1 MRKDLTSNELRIYKF
16 CQENPTDV
24 YKMKIHE
31 LAERVYTT
39 APSISKLVKKLGFN
53 NFQEFKVDVRDVF
66 SMSKNSQHHNSF
78 VNEYIQEMQDA
89 LTKVSESKV
98 KAFCDFLSG
107 CSTIIT
113 WGYGTSDSVA
123 NYVSY
128 NLMVLGFNILN
139 ETDYTNCNV
148 RSRFLTANDCVL
160 IVSNSGESEM
170 LEDIILNARK
180 NGIKVAAITSR
191 ANSTLALK
199 ADAVLIYKNA
209 IIKDTAFENIS
220 YPIQIAIIDIMLFH
234 LSNVR
239 KVSLKFNSK
248 VEDS

>member
-1 MRKDLTSNELRIYKF
+1 MRKNLTNNELRVYKF
-16 CQENPTDV
+16 CQENPADV

-31 LAERVYTT
+31 LADRVYTT

-53 NFQEFKVDVRDVF
+53 NFQEFKVNIRDVF
-66 SMSKNSQHHNSF
+66 SRSQNSQHHNAF
-78 VNEYIQEMQDA
+78 VSEYIQEMQDA
-89 LTKVSESKV
+89 LTRVSENKV
-98 KAFCDFLSG
+98 KVFCDFLSD
-107 CSTIIT
+107 CNTIIT

-148 RSRFLTANDCVL
+148 RSRFLTANDCML

-170 LEDIILNARK
+170 LEEIIFNARK

-191 ANSTLALK
+191 ENSTLALK

-220 YPIQIAIIDIMLFH
+220 YPIQILCFSIYPM
-234 LSNVR
+234 SEKCR
-239 KVSLKFNSK
+239 
-248 VEDS
+248 

>member
-1 MRKDLTSNELRIYKF
+1 MRKDLTSNELRIYQY
-16 CQENPTDV
+16 CQDHPSDV

-53 NFQEFKVDVRDVF
+53 NYQEFKVDIRDVF
-66 SMSKNSQHHNSF
+66 SMAQNSQQHNAF
-78 VNEYIQEMQDA
+78 VSQYIQEVQDA
-89 LTKVSESKV
+89 LTKIAESKV
-98 KAFCDFLSG
+98 NAFCGFLSG
-107 CSTIIT
+107 CNTIIT

-123 NYVSY
+123 KYVSY
-128 NLMVLGFNILN
+128 NLMLLGFNSLN

-148 RSRFLTANDCVL
+148 RSRFLTRHDCLL

-170 LEDIILNARK
+170 LEEIILNARK
-180 NGIKVAAITSR
+180 NGVKVAAITSR
-191 ANSTLALK
+191 ANSTLAQS
-199 ADAVLIYKNA
+199 ADAALIYKNA
-209 IIKDTAFENIS
+209 IIKDSAFENIS
-220 YPIQIAIIDIMLFH
+220 YSIQIAIIDIMLFH

-248 VEDS
+248 VEDR